1 MVAHLNYKILVLN
14 RLWQAVN
21 IIGVRRGF
29 NLLLQDHA
37 QAIYTRDKSFRTMDA
52 RAWLDLSE
60 SLEPQS
66 ARASEPED
74 SGHLDLETEAASDS
88 YVQTVRLKIL
98 VPKVLLLRTY
108 AQVPVHEVKFN
119 RENLFDRDNHQCQY
133 CGHQMKPTQ
142 LNMDHVIPRDQ
153 GGKTSWENI
162 VTACIQC
169 NSKKANRLPHQAQMH
184 LIKKPERPR
193 WRPLISSLIGQ
204 SYEKDWEHFLN
215 LKKLAQ

>member
-21 IIGVRRGF
+21 IVGVQRGF
-29 NLLLQDHA
+29 SLLLQDHA
-37 QAIYTRDKSFRTMDA
+37 QAIYTRDNSFRLMDA
-52 RAWLDLSE
+52 NAWLDLSE
-60 SLEPQS
+60 SLESQPQ
-66 ARASEPED
+66 RD
-74 SGHLDLETEAASDS
+74 LDQGDLKAEVASDS
-88 YVQTVRLKIL
+88 YVQTIRLKIL
-98 VPKVLLLRTY
+98 VPKVLLLRSY

-133 CGHQMKPTQ
+133 CGHQMEPAQ

-193 WRPLISSLIGQ
+193 WRPFISSLIGQ